1 MSAHI
6 GVVVIGRNEGER
18 LRCSLSSATK
28 SGHPVIYVDS
38 DSSDSSCDLARSL
51 GVHVV
56 SLDASEQ
63 LSAARA
69 RNAGAKA
76 LSELAPSCDLICF
89 IDGDCELSD
98 GWLKEA
104 EKRLSSSSDLG
115 AVAGRRRE
123 RSPES
128 SIWNKLCDMEWN
140 TPIGIAAATG
150 GDFVIKAAAFHE
162 VHGFDES
169 FLAGEE
175 PELGLRLARAG
186 WKIERVDSEM
196 TIHDANITRFSQ
208 WWQRCRRAGRAFL
221 QGYLAHGRG
230 PEHFWRREALR
241 PLLWAALIPAL
252 ALSAGV
258 INLSLGL
265 AIATL
270 LPLHAVRILSSE
282 LQKGRSLKDAS
293 IYSVACIAGHFAEL
307 SGQAD
312 FLIKGQAGREQ
323 QLIEYKESP
332 QVD

>member
-1 MSAHI
+1 MSAYI

-104 EKRLSSSSDLG
+104 EQRLSSSSDLA

-140 TPIGIAAATG
+140 TPIGLAAATG

-230 PEHFWRREALR
+230 PEHFWRREVLR
-241 PLLWAALIPAL
+241 PLIWAVLIPAL
-252 ALSAGV
+252 ALSVGT
-258 INLSLGL
+258 INIGLGL
-265 AIATL
+265 AIAAL
-270 LPLHAVRILSSE
+270 FPLHALRILSSE
-282 LQKGRSLKDAS
+282 LQKGRSLRDAS
-293 IYSVACIAGHFAEL
+293 IYSIACIAGHFAEL

-312 FLIKGQAGREQ
+312 FLIKRRSGQSQR
-323 QLIEYKESP
+323 LIEYKENP